1 MTEFNYFCKID
12 ILILNKSNCIR
23 HTLIKMNPSELSAH
37 ILSLNLQEDQEQ
49 DYKQQQ
55 IVLKYPHRKRIMV
68 FDVETTGLLPKK
80 DPVTKAM
87 PLLADFPHILQL
99 SFVIYNTK
107 FKAVE
112 RTFNKYIRVA
122 DSVEISPKIV
132 ELTGITRE
140 LCNSPDQSISIEE
153 ALSEFYHEYCNC
165 DRIVAHN
172 IDFDRTMIK
181 TEMARWGPRIMD
193 QCPYYSC
200 IFDDTFNKINT
211 IDTFCTMR
219 VGKKICNIVI
229 QPANKVDPKTGLF
242 TIVPKPFVKY
252 PRLSELHQHLFGTVP
267 EGLHNS
273 LVDTMAC
280 LHCFLKIQGTWR
292 FPPHVPLPK

>member
-1 MTEFNYFCKID
+1 
-12 ILILNKSNCIR
+12 
-23 HTLIKMNPSELSAH
+23 MNSSELSAH
-37 ILSLNLQEDQEQ
+37 ILSLNLQDDHPEDHQEDPQEDHQKQ
-49 DYKQQQ
+49 DPITMQQQ
-55 IVLKYPHRKRIMV
+55 IVLKYPRRKRIMV

-87 PLLADFPHILQL
+87 PQLADFPHILQL
-99 SFVIYNTK
+99 SFVIYNTQ

-112 RTFNKYIRVA
+112 RTFNQYIRVA

-140 LCNSPDQSISIEE
+140 LCNSPQSITIEE
-153 ALSEFYHEYCNC
+153 ALFEFYHEYCKC

-181 TEMARWGPRIMD
+181 TEMARWGPRIAD
-193 QCPYYSC
+193 RCPYYSC
-200 IFDDTFNKINT
+200 IFDETFNKINT

-229 QPANKVDPKTGLF
+229 QPANKLDPKTGLF

-252 PRLSELHQHLFGTVP
+252 PRLSELHQHFFDTVP
-267 EGLHNS
+267 DGLHNS

-280 LHCFLKIQGTWR
+280 LHCFLQLQGTYGSLVR
-292 FPPHVPLPK
+292 TLPK